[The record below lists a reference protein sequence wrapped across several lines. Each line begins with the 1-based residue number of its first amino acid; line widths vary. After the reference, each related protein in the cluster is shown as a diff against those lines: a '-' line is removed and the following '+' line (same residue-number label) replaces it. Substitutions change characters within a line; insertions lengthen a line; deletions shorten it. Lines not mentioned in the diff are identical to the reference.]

1 MWGYK
6 HRDPAIRSRARDQAA
21 WLIRD
26 HGDEAEAV
34 LRAKMARP
42 NLSRDDEYRF
52 KLTLEELRRQLA
64 EKQAG
69 HRHGRHRRTAKP
81 GVTQR
86 LLDAIGINRD
96 RN

>member
-34 LRAKMARP
+34 LRAKMSRP
-42 NLSRDDEYRF
+42 NLSQDDLYRF
-52 KLTLEELRRQLA
+52 KLTLEELHDQIARKSRRRSRRPQGLLA
-64 EKQAG
+64 RILTTLG
-69 HRHGRHRRTAKP
+69 PRR
-81 GVTQR
+81 R
-86 LLDAIGINRD
+86 S
-96 RN
+96 